1 MTPEEFNKNI
11 KRLTKEYKEF
21 FDKYAPVIAGKEAVS
36 FFKKSFQNEA
46 WGRTKWKEVKRRES
60 EKTKGAAR
68 TRKILTGATGDL
80 GRSIEVKEITPGKV
94 VIWTNPSAFGSK
106 EPYGRVHNEGLKAGR
121 GAGFTMPK
129 RQFMGSDPELN
140 KIIIEKLETKL
151 KEIHTKI
158 NH

>member
-1 MTPEEFNKNI
+1 MTPKEFNQNI
-11 KRLTKEYKEF
+11 KRLTTEYKEF

-46 WGRTKWKEVKRRES
+46 WGRNKWQEVKRRQS
-60 EKTKGAAR
+60 EKTKGVAK

-80 GRSIEVKEITPGKV
+80 ARSIEVKETSPGTV
-94 VIWTNPSAFGSK
+94 VIWTNPTAFKSK

-129 RQFMGSDPELN
+129 RQFMGNDPELN

-151 KEIHTKI
+151 KEIFNK
-158 NH
+158 